1 MLEMISLL
9 NGKWHG
15 LSYSVATNIREIS
28 MNPMYNENM
37 IQKNTLYVVATPI
50 GNLRDIS
57 LRALDVLMAVDVVA
71 AEDTRNTRHL
81 LAHYSITK
89 KMIALHQHN
98 ERTAA
103 EKIVDLLAT
112 GKSVAFVT
120 DVGTPGV
127 SDPGAILVNLVRKK
141 NYSVVPIPGANAA
154 LCALSAAG
162 IATTHF
168 LFYGFLPARTGMR
181 RRKLEELRSSPYTL
195 VFYEAPH
202 RILKCVA
209 DLAEVL
215 EANRQL
221 TIARELTK
229 MFETIH
235 TCALGDALSWLNS
248 DANQQKGEFV
258 LLLSG
263 AETLKKTGINDQA
276 QHTLKLLL
284 EELPLKQAV
293 KLASEITGENKNQL
307 YVMALSLKEDRKH
320 KKALPK

>member
-1 MLEMISLL
+1 MR
-9 NGKWHG
+9 NTYG
-15 LSYSVATNIREIS
+15 LSYSPAMSTSESS
-28 MNPMYNENM
+28 MHSIYYENM

-57 LRALDVLMAVDVVA
+57 LRALDVLMTVDVVA

-81 LAHYSITK
+81 LAHHSITK
-89 KMIALHQHN
+89 KMMALHQHN

-103 EKIVDLLAT
+103 RKIVNLLAA

-120 DVGTPGV
+120 DAGTPGV
-127 SDPGAILVNLVRKK
+127 SDPGEILVDLVRKQ
-141 NYSVVPIPGANAA
+141 NYSVIPIPGANAA

-162 IATTHF
+162 IAATHF
-168 LFYGFLPARTGMR
+168 LFYGFLPARTGGR
-181 RRKLEELRSSPYTL
+181 RRKLEELRSLPYTL
-195 VFYEAPH
+195 IFYEAPH
-202 RILKCVA
+202 RILECVA
-209 DLAEVL
+209 DLSEVL
-215 EANRQL
+215 GANRQL

-235 TCALGDALSWLNS
+235 TCSLGDALAWLNS
-248 DANQQKGEFV
+248 DTNQQKGEFV

-263 AETLKKTGINDQA
+263 AETLDKIGISDQA

-293 KLASEITGENKNQL
+293 KLAAEIIGKNKNQL
-307 YVMALSLKEDRKH
+307 YEIALLLKEERKQ
-320 KKALPK
+320 

>member
-1 MLEMISLL
+1 MG
-9 NGKWHG
+9 NVYG
-15 LSYSVATNIREIS
+15 LSCSAAIDTREIS
-28 MNPMYNENM
+28 MNLIYNENM

-57 LRALDVLMAVDVVA
+57 LRALDVLMEVDVVA
-71 AEDTRNTRHL
+71 AEDTRNTRRL
-81 LAHYSITK
+81 LAHHSITK
-89 KMIALHQHN
+89 KMMALHQHN

-103 EKIVDLLAT
+103 GKIVNLLAA

-120 DVGTPGV
+120 DVGTPGI
-127 SDPGAILVNLVRKK
+127 SDPGTILVNLVRKK
-141 NYSVVPIPGANAA
+141 KYNVVPIPGANAA

-162 IATTHF
+162 IDTTHF

-181 RRKLEELRSSPYTL
+181 RRKLEGLRSLPYTL

-202 RILKCVA
+202 RILECVA
-209 DLAEVL
+209 DLSKVL

-229 MFETIH
+229 LFETIH
-235 TCALGDALSWLNS
+235 TCALGDALTWLNI

-263 AETLKKTGINDQA
+263 AETPHKIGISDQA
-276 QHTLKLLL
+276 QNTLKLLL
-284 EELPLKQAV
+284 KELPLKQAV

-307 YVMALSLKEDRKH
+307 YVMALSLKEKRKR
-320 KKALPK
+320 